1 MVRYVSK
8 ADLLIRL
15 GMQQDSWLDGIIVA
29 ARNPR
34 VFSNGDGYYD
44 ASQGIKKLEIPSGK
58 LDGRHG
64 DVHLHGN
71 PHYYL
76 NPENGRFIA
85 LQIKNKLSQLDPKNK
100 ANYERNYTLFS
111 TKLDTAI
118 IRWKKIY
125 RFC

>member
-1 MVRYVSK
+1 MVRYVKSK

-15 GMQQDSWLDGIIVA
+15 GMDQDSWLDGIIVA

-44 ASQGIKKLEIPSGK
+44 ASQGNKKLEIPSGK

-64 DVHLHGN
+64 DNLHLHGN

-100 ANYERNYTLFS
+100 ANYLKEITRYFQLS
-111 TKLDTAI
+111 
-118 IRWKKIY
+118 
-125 RFC
+125 